1 MSATIKVFQVGNKSY
16 KHVMNAYHDA
26 VELLG
31 EEDEVL
37 LVYGADAKVTSGNER
52 MGDFYIEFLE
62 GQPKWVFYD
71 AAHQSRTIL
80 SPDRH
85 AAEVEVSKR
94 YLAERQ
100 KYSPS
105 AQDNYNH

>member
-26 VELLG
+26 VELRG
-31 EEDEVL
+31 EENEVL
-37 LVYGADAKVTSGNER
+37 LVYGSDAKVTDREGR
-52 MGDFYIEFLE
+52 MGDFYIEFLD

-71 AAHQSRTIL
+71 TAHQSRLIL

-94 YLAERQ
+94 YLAEHQ
-100 KYSPS
+100 QHTMSV
-105 AQDNYNH
+105 

>member
-16 KHVMNAYHDA
+16 KHVMNEYHDA

-31 EEDEVL
+31 EENEVL
-37 LVYGADAKVTSGNER
+37 LVYGADAKVTDREGR
-52 MGDFYIEFLE
+52 MGDFYIEVLD
-62 GQPKWVFYD
+62 GQLKWVFYD
-71 AAHQSRTIL
+71 TTHQSRLIL

-94 YLAERQ
+94 YLAEHQ
-100 KYSPS
+100 QHTMSV
-105 AQDNYNH
+105 